1 MSTMHFVMY
10 ANSNF
15 LSGDEGSRGGE
26 MTSENQ
32 YSWSYQI
39 SSSWSYFSI
48 LQHNIVQWDFL
59 LRILDTYDEL
69 YIMRLSADLSCQIKS
84 WLTIAM

>member
-1 MSTMHFVMY
+1 MPIAT
-10 ANSNF
+10 F

-48 LQHNIVQWDFL
+48 FQHNIVQMRLFIENF
-59 LRILDTYDEL
+59 RYDEL
-69 YIMRLSADLSCQIKS
+69 DIMRLRAGMSLLAG
-84 WLTIAM
+84 